1 MTIATIIFSISLNS
15 ALMESKVVKVPVP
28 AINGNAIGTMLAV
41 AEELSLK
48 KLIPNIISNPIKN
61 KISEP
66 AIAKSLTVMPIRFK
80 ILSPTNKN
88 TIMITPE
95 THVALKLSILP
106 ILFFRSINTGKE
118 PTMSITANKIM
129 VMVRMS
135 LIEKFMGICK

>member
-61 KISEP
+61 KIREP
-66 AIAKSLTVMPIRFK
+66 AIAKSLTVMPIKFK

-106 ILFFRSINTGKE
+106 ILFFRSIKKV
-118 PTMSITANKIM
+118 I
-129 VMVRMS
+129 
-135 LIEKFMGICK
+135 